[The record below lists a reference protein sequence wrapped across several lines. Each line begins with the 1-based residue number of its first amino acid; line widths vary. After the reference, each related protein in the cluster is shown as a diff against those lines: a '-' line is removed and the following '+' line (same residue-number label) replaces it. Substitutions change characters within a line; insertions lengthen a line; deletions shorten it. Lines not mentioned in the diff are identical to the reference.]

1 MKANCESTRDH
12 SRLNRRSFV
21 AQGGGAILAG
31 VSGGFSSFPFEAG
44 QRAAI
49 PARAPNIISCSL
61 IFRHPACDP
70 YDRENRHGFNHA
82 PSVTMLSD
90 GRLLA
95 AWFSAPFEAS
105 VQQVIL
111 ASSSLDGGVSWTPA
125 EVLQDF
131 PRLSDFDPAF
141 IADGRRTWFFFS
153 AGRWIRWPFLRD
165 EKDQVGVNSYRTYSR
180 YSDDSGRTW
189 SAPQVAGSKMFCRSN
204 GIRLSTGEL
213 LLPVY
218 FDVGDS
224 ASVLK
229 SSDGG
234 ATWSVRGR
242 VTTPERKE
250 ADEPSIAELNS
261 GGIMMVLRTG
271 DGHLWRSISR
281 DKGDTWLTPEKTGL
295 AAVNSSHNL
304 FRLQDGRLLLTH
316 NPSPSH
322 RTPLTM
328 RVSDDDGRTWG
339 EPLTLAEVPI
349 PGPDEEV
356 WNRQVSYPSVSQLRD
371 GTVIVV
377 WTQIFLSDAEQY
389 GDIHSARIR
398 V

>member
-125 EVLQDF
+125 EVLQDS

-165 EKDQVGVNSYRTYSR
+165 EKNQVGVNSYRTY
-180 YSDDSGRTW
+180 
-189 SAPQVAGSKMFCRSN
+189 
-204 GIRLSTGEL
+204 
-213 LLPVY
+213 
-218 FDVGDS
+218 
-224 ASVLK
+224 
-229 SSDGG
+229 
-234 ATWSVRGR
+234 
-242 VTTPERKE
+242 
-250 ADEPSIAELNS
+250 
-261 GGIMMVLRTG
+261 
-271 DGHLWRSISR
+271 
-281 DKGDTWLTPEKTGL
+281 
-295 AAVNSSHNL
+295 
-304 FRLQDGRLLLTH
+304 
-316 NPSPSH
+316 
-322 RTPLTM
+322 
-328 RVSDDDGRTWG
+328 
-339 EPLTLAEVPI
+339 
-349 PGPDEEV
+349 
-356 WNRQVSYPSVSQLRD
+356 
-371 GTVIVV
+371 
-377 WTQIFLSDAEQY
+377 
-389 GDIHSARIR
+389 
-398 V
+398 